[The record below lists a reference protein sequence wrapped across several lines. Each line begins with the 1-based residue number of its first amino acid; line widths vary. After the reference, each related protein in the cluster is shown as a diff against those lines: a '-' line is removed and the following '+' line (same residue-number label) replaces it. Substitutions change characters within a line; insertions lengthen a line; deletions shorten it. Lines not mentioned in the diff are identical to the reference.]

1 MSVHDCS
8 ERTCLRR
15 YLFMAPQSHT
25 LQLRGSSIST
35 DLILGENVSIHMQ
48 IAHTSR
54 LQIVTFF
61 CSILNW
67 SNALNC

>member
-1 MSVHDCS
+1 MSVHDFS

-35 DLILGENVSIHMQ
+35 DLILGVNVSIHMQ
-48 IAHTSR
+48 IACK
-54 LQIVTFF
+54 TFHLTPLVSKLSLF
-61 CSILNW
+61 S
-67 SNALNC
+67 APY